1 MNAKTQDSDI
11 QAKSESWQHS
21 TDRLEW
27 IIVVQGALAE
37 SLSDLAG
44 TICILADSAEEK
56 SELMPGALKLCVR
69 VLLDACEKSLKVEE
83 RLKGLLPPDAI
94 AALKA
99 QAEPG

>member
-1 MNAKTQDSDI
+1 MNAKTQNSDI
-11 QAKSESWQHS
+11 QANGEACQQP

-27 IIVVQGALAE
+27 IIVVQGALAT
-37 SLSDLAG
+37 SLSDLAD

-69 VLLDACEKSLKVEE
+69 VLLEACEKSLKVEE

-94 AALKA
+94 AAFKA